1 MRTTIQW
8 TTTPPVTANAV
19 LFPCHDTI
27 PEQADEDW
35 SSISIPMDVLGAL
48 LESLP
53 DSL

>member
-1 MRTTIQW
+1 MRTTIQC
-8 TTTPPVTANAV
+8 TPTTPVTTSAA
-19 LFPCHDTI
+19 LFPYDVAT